1 MKRIWLYLSNTF
13 EISTRKAYAKMMKI
27 AKDHD
32 SRLNGDKTDPD
43 ILALWNFFNPLLL
56 VYINLFTQWQSSIS
70 FRISKTLILTDTF
83 QLLSKPWIREWQNKV
98 NAIFP
103 EDSPEDKAI
112 FPQKRTPFQS
122 ANYEVRIEAVNT
134 LATSLAPYPELAAVK
149 EDVESRYGRLIAA
162 RDNQKQAM
170 QNEEKSLQ
178 DLEKQRVVLANAL
191 YRSLAS
197 LMVKYYE
204 EPTLADRFF
213 DLTLIRRAGTD
224 SDATFSQSGQ
234 LNAETSA
241 VVVVPKKFTLS
252 IGANFIF
259 ANSGGG
265 AELHCF
271 FAASASAT
279 DSPNKAIVLP
289 GETVEITAGEMGW
302 SATNTMLI
310 VRNMGDVTAEYELT
324 AIEAVG

>member
-149 EDVESRYGRLIAA
+149 ADVESRYGRLIAA

-197 LMVKYYE
+197 LMVKYFG

-234 LNAETSA
+234 LNAGTSA

-279 DSPNKAIVLP
+279 DSPNKGIVLP